1 MTLTAKSQREGTL
14 PLLLRVRSRQSARGF
29 TLIELL
35 VVIAIISILAALLV
49 PAVRKAMEKARRVVC
64 ASNMHQL
71 LVTAN
76 TYANDADGY
85 LPYWDSHKTPAFP
98 DTAAGEQIRH
108 FGVRV
113 GLGKLYPDYIND
125 GHIYYCPTPSANGYE
140 TAGGPP
146 YSAAPG
152 QFRFEHMKRPDND
165 DMNVL
170 SSYRYRGALEYVAN
184 AWRPIRYREE
194 YPGRFIL
201 SDMGWAWIGGGWI
214 INHPG
219 DDALPEYFNNGAA
232 DGHVEPYL
240 VKDKSLFPLGNAGWG
255 DSAKG
260 MDFMQRNEW

>member
-1 MTLTAKSQREGTL
+1 M
-14 PLLLRVRSRQSARGF
+14 RSRGGFCGF

-35 VVIAIISILAALLV
+35 VVIAIISILAALLM

-64 ASNMHQL
+64 ASNLHQL
-71 LVTAN
+71 LVSAN

-85 LPYWDSHKTPAFP
+85 LPYWDSHKTPVFP

-108 FGVRV
+108 HGVRV
-113 GLGKLYPDYIND
+113 GLGKLYPDYINE

-152 QFRFEHMKRPDND
+152 QFRFEHMSRPDND

-170 SSYRYRGALEYVAN
+170 SSYRYRGAYGLIN
-184 AWRPIRYREE
+184 TNNPSSGWRTIRYREE
-194 YPGRFIL
+194 FTERIIL
-201 SDMGWAWIGGGWI
+201 SDMGWAWIGGGWV

-219 DDALPEYFNNGAA
+219 DDALPEYFNNGWA

-240 VKDKSLFPLGNAGWG
+240 VRDKSLFPLGNAGWG

-260 MDFMQRNEW
+260 MDLMARDGW